1 MPSYPDPETQ
11 HVFDAFRSGR
21 LTRRQFARRLAGLG
35 FASSAIATFLAACGP
50 SAPAAPTSAPA
61 APAAAPT
68 VAPTALP
75 AIRPTVP
82 VPAAAATSAPA
93 TAAKPAGVLA

>member
-11 HVFDAFRSGR
+11 HVFDAFQSGR

-50 SAPAAPTSAPA
+50 SAPAAPAVAPTSAPA
-61 APAAAPT
+61 AAPAVP
-68 VAPTALP
+68 PTALP

-93 TAAKPAGVLA
+93 AAAKPA